1 MLVKDMFL
9 KKIKLTNLFFFFLIF
24 LHCENV
30 FADQVKKGVIKHINS
45 LNNFSANFI
54 QSNDSGVDIE
64 EGIIFIGE
72 KRIKVQYNTPS
83 KVTIILDK
91 RRSMYFNRDLQEVE
105 YFNTKK
111 SEASIFFEILKN
123 KNFLN
128 NVEITNEQNNVIIKK
143 TYSFDE
149 NVYLAELFF
158 EQSPYLLRKI
168 KVSVNETFYTISFFN
183 HSYNQDFRKK
193 FFSLANPLII
203 N

>member
-1 MLVKDMFL
+1 MLAKDTFL
-9 KKIKLTNLFFFFLIF
+9 KKIKLTNLLFFFFIF
-24 LHCENV
+24 FHFENI
-30 FADQVKKGVIKHINS
+30 FADQVKAGVIKHINS

-54 QSNDSGVDIE
+54 QSNDSGINIE
-64 EGIIFIGE
+64 EGVIFIGE
-72 KRIKVQYNTPS
+72 KRIKVQYNSPS
-83 KVTIILDK
+83 KVTIVLDK

-128 NVEITNEQNNVIIKK
+128 NTKITIDQKNVVIKK
-143 TYSFDE
+143 TYSFDK

-158 EQSPYLLRKI
+158 EQNPYLLRKI
-168 KVSVNETFYTISFFN
+168 KVSFNETFYTISFFN
-183 HSYNQDFRKK
+183 HSYNQEFRKK
-193 FFSLANPLII
+193 FFSLVNPLII